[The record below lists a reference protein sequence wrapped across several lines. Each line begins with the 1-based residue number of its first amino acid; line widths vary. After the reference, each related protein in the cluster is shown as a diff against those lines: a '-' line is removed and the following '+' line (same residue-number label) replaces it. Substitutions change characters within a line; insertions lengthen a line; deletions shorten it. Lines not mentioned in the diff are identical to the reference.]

1 MKKLFSKLM
10 LLALSAIT
18 FTACEDVPE
27 PYDVPGTGSNVP
39 GAIEIPGGVGEGTFE
54 TPFNAI
60 AALNFGKKLETGQV
74 SKNYMYIKGKVSKI
88 ESAFESN
95 SYGNGTFYISN
106 DGGHGNEFYVYRV
119 NYLGNKKYAK
129 SDTPVKLGDD
139 VIICAKITN
148 YNGTIETNQGEGFVY
163 ELNGVNRGG
172 EILPSEES
180 EDTPGEAAGD
190 GTQTNPYNVAG
201 VLAFINTL
209 GEKTSDNV
217 VYVKGKISKIE
228 EEFGT
233 QFGNA
238 TFNISDE
245 GTSNWF
251 KAYQVYHLG
260 NKKYTGTETQIKLG
274 DEVIVCGKV
283 VNFKGNTPETAA
295 KTGYL
300 YSLNGVTEGTD
311 NPEPPQPT
319 GDNILTNG
327 DFETW
332 TNGLPDHWKT
342 TSTAGN
348 ATLEQSSDAHGGS
361 YSVSVGFNTTQNK
374 RLAHEEITL
383 KAGTYTFSFYA
394 KSTTAEK
401 SQTQAGY
408 VEVTNGTAGSY
419 KYGGYTSLT
428 NTEWT
433 LVSTTFT
440 LSSQASI
447 ALVMMNPKTS
457 DYATAQNILVDDA
470 SLVTSDGGIVDGE
483 SGGEPTPQPQPAGDS
498 YTKVTTIAEGNYI
511 IAANTSGDAYAL
523 AVPLDAGKTYGYIQK
538 TDVTASNGAIS
549 TSAANEFTFKATDG
563 GYTIQDASGRYYY
576 MTGTFNSFNVSDGL
590 PSEGYVWEVS
600 FQNDNVVIK
609 NVLKG
614 KTLQYSTQY
623 SSYGAY
629 SSITNTLPILFKK

>member
-74 SKNYMYIKGKVSKI
+74 SKDYMYIKGKVSKI

-300 YSLNGVTEGTD
+300 YSLNGVTEAAD
-311 NPEPPQPT
+311 NPEPTPVTGGEGNGTAETPYNVTAAIAAASGTGVYVKGFIVGNVPDKSISSAIFTTSGASETNILIAASADETQTTNCMAVQLPSGNVRTKLNLSANPGNHKKEVVLYGNIENYFGQVGLKTVTYAILDGQEIGTKPGESVGPTPQPT
-319 GDNILTNG
+319 GDALNINFKSTQGDWIIKDAKALPSGLNYVWQQTTQYGMKASAYVSGTRYETDSWLISPAFNLSAAGTLTFSQVQRYGSGSDLHVMMSTSYDGG
-327 DFETW
+327 DIDPTQW
-332 TNGLPDHWKT
+332 TELTVDQWPDGSNWT
-342 TSTAGN
+342 FITSTAP
-348 ATLEQSSDAHGGS
+348 
-361 YSVSVGFNTTQNK
+361 VS
-374 RLAHEEITL
+374 
-383 KAGTYTFSFYA
+383 
-394 KSTTAEK
+394 
-401 SQTQAGY
+401 
-408 VEVTNGTAGSY
+408 AGSNIRIAFR
-419 KYGGYTSLT
+419 YTS
-428 NTEWT
+428 N
-433 LVSTTFT
+433 STAAATWEIE
-440 LSSQASI
+440 SAS
-447 ALVMMNPKTS
+447 VK
-457 DYATAQNILVDDA
+457 
-470 SLVTSDGGIVDGE
+470 
-483 SGGEPTPQPQPAGDS
+483 
-498 YTKVTTIAEGNYI
+498 
-511 IAANTSGDAYAL
+511 
-523 AVPLDAGKTYGYIQK
+523 
-538 TDVTASNGAIS
+538 
-549 TSAANEFTFKATDG
+549 
-563 GYTIQDASGRYYY
+563 
-576 MTGTFNSFNVSDGL
+576 
-590 PSEGYVWEVS
+590 
-600 FQNDNVVIK
+600 
-609 NVLKG
+609 
-614 KTLQYSTQY
+614 
-623 SSYGAY
+623 
-629 SSITNTLPILFKK
+629 

>member
-10 LLALSAIT
+10 FLALAAVT
-18 FTACEDVPE
+18 FTACEDVPN

-74 SKNYMYIKGKVSKI
+74 SKDYMYIKGKVSKI

-163 ELNGVNRGG
+163 ELNGENRGG
-172 EILPSEES
+172 EILPSE
-180 EDTPGEAAGD
+180 DQGDNQGEAAGD
-190 GTQTNPYNVAG
+190 GTQANPYNVAG

-209 GEKTSDNV
+209 GDKTSDNV
-217 VYVKGKISKIE
+217 VYVKGKISKVE

-233 QFGNA
+233 QYGNA

-295 KTGYL
+295 RTGYI
-300 YSLNGVTEGTD
+300 YSLNGVTESSDTPDTPVVGGEGDGTKD
-311 NPEPPQPT
+311 SPYNVTAAIAAASKTGAYVKGYIVGNAPDKTISSAIFTADGASETNILIAASADETQTANCMAVQLPT
-319 GDNILTNG
+319 GDIRTKLNLSANPSNLKKEVILYGNIENYFGQVGIKSVTYAILEGTEIGNNPGGGSTPEPSG
-327 DFETW
+327 DTALNVDFKAGIGNW
-332 TNGLPDHWKT
+332 TIDDKNKPAEISAIWVHDAKYGMKATAYVNSTKQNYDSESWLVSPAIDLSNYTTATLKVHHAINFFASVDKAKEEATVMARIGSGQWEEVPLSNWPSSLSWT
-342 TSTAGN
+342 FVDATADMSAFAGESNVQIAFRYTSTA
-348 ATLEQSSDAHGGS
+348 A
-361 YSVSVGFNTTQNK
+361 
-374 RLAHEEITL
+374 
-383 KAGTYTFSFYA
+383 KAGT
-394 KSTTAEK
+394 
-401 SQTQAGY
+401 
-408 VEVTNGTAGSY
+408 
-419 KYGGYTSLT
+419 
-428 NTEWT
+428 
-433 LVSTTFT
+433 
-440 LSSQASI
+440 
-447 ALVMMNPKTS
+447 
-457 DYATAQNILVDDA
+457 
-470 SLVTSDGGIVDGE
+470 
-483 SGGEPTPQPQPAGDS
+483 
-498 YTKVTTIAEGNYI
+498 
-511 IAANTSGDAYAL
+511 
-523 AVPLDAGKTYGYIQK
+523 
-538 TDVTASNGAIS
+538 
-549 TSAANEFTFKATDG
+549 
-563 GYTIQDASGRYYY
+563 
-576 MTGTFNSFNVSDGL
+576 
-590 PSEGYVWEVS
+590 WEVEK
-600 FQNDNVVIK
+600 V
-609 NVLKG
+609 
-614 KTLQYSTQY
+614 
-623 SSYGAY
+623 
-629 SSITNTLPILFKK
+629 SIE